1 MKPVLNLNQPFFIL
15 SAFILVVLGVGGA
28 CNRASSKPSDL
39 MTTPNGSDVPAPGT
53 ASNVNKYMY
62 SPPTRIPGVPILTPT
77 PDPPHAVPT
86 PRSGPDQYTVKPGD
100 TLRLIAEAHGVSIEK
115 IMASSRLSDPNV
127 LSIGQVLTI
136 PVPTP
141 VGRAPEFK
149 VIPDSE
155 LVNGPYSSPFS
166 VEDFVSSQG
175 GYLADY
181 HENVNGERLSG
192 VQIVALIARNYSIN
206 PRLLLAVLEYQGG
219 WVTKPKPETVA
230 LDYPI
235 GLQDLDMTGLYK
247 QLSWAANELNRGYY
261 LWKVN
266 AVNNWIL
273 ADGTVVAPSA
283 TINAGTAGVQN
294 LFARLDG
301 LQEWLVAIYE
311 DGLAVTYNQFF
322 GFPFDY
328 TFNPIVP
335 VDLTA
340 SLLQLPFE
348 AGVTWYLTSGPH
360 GGWGSGSAWAGL
372 DFAPPGEKEGCL
384 RSNDWVVAIADG
396 LIIRAENGA
405 VVQDLDG
412 DGLEQTGWTILY
424 MHIESLDLIQAN
436 TFLHAG
442 ERIGHPSCE
451 GGVSTGT
458 HVHLARR
465 YNGEWIPADSSPPFV
480 LDGWVPISFG
490 SEYNGGL
497 RRNGQ
502 NIEALDERSPNNEIK
517 H

>member
-1 MKPVLNLNQPFFIL
+1 MKSGLFPFFIL
-15 SAFILVVLGVGGA
+15 SAFILAVLGVGEA
-28 CNRASSKPSDL
+28 CIRASSRPSDL
-39 MTTPNGSDVPAPGT
+39 MTTPSGSDVPAPGT
-53 ASNVNKYMY
+53 ASNVIKYMY
-62 SPPTRIPGVPILTPT
+62 SPPTRIPGAPILTPT

-86 PRSGPDQYTVKPGD
+86 PRNSPDQYTVKAGD
-100 TLRLIAEAHGVSIEK
+100 TLRLIADAHGVSIEQ
-115 IMASSRLSDPNV
+115 IMEASSLSDPNV
-127 LSIGQVLTI
+127 LSIGQMLTI

-166 VEDFVSSQG
+166 VEDFISSQG
-175 GYLADY
+175 GYLVDY
-181 HENVNGERLSG
+181 HENVNGEHLSG
-192 VQIVALIARNYSIN
+192 AQIVALIARDYSVN

-235 GLQDLDMTGLYK
+235 GRQDPDMTGLYK

-273 ADGTVVAPSA
+273 ADSSVVVTSA
-283 TINAGTAGVQN
+283 TINAGTGGVQN
-294 LFARLDG
+294 LFARLDN
-301 LQEWLVAIYE
+301 LQEWLVAIYA
-311 DGLAVTYNQFF
+311 DGLALTYSQFF
-322 GFPFDY
+322 GYPFDY
-328 TFNPIVP
+328 TFDPIVP
-335 VDLTA
+335 ADL
-340 SLLQLPFE
+340 SQPVFQLPFE
-348 AGVTWYLTSGPH
+348 PGVTWYLTSGPH

-384 RSNDWVVAIADG
+384 RSNDWVVAITDG

-424 MHIESLDLIQAN
+424 MHIESRERVQVN
-436 TFLHAG
+436 TFLRAG
-442 ERIGHPSCE
+442 ERVGHPSCE

-465 YNGEWIPADSSPPFV
+465 YNGEWIPADGPLPFV
-480 LDGWVPISFG
+480 LDGWVSVGFG

-502 NIEALDERSPNNEIK
+502 NIEALDERSPKNEIER
-517 H
+517 